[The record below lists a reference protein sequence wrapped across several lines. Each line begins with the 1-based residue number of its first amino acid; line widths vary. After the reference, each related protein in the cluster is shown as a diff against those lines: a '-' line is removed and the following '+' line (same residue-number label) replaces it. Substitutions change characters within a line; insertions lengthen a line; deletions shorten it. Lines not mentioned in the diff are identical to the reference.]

1 MRRALLLVLA
11 AAASERVDRDADGV
25 PDAAPEGACCECCYG
40 CNLATNI
47 CGHGAGTTLEDI
59 KENGCCEGFHLRY
72 SIQPGPRIS
81 HSEFDAVLFIS
92 EGECA
97 HKEAGR
103 WNRFGCPHYL
113 GAPPVWDTSE
123 DDDDGGDGSLDR
135 RTLIILFVVLGVVGA
150 AVFLCVFGCVYAAF
164 GKYLQAREA
173 PFRSGAAPAPAASL
187 MHKKRRAPSSSPR
200 PTTPLAEDDDDSIDI
215 ELSPRYV

>member
-1 MRRALLLVLA
+1 
-11 AAASERVDRDADGV
+11 
-25 PDAAPEGACCECCYG
+25 
-40 CNLATNI
+40 
-47 CGHGAGTTLEDI
+47 
-59 KENGCCEGFHLRY
+59 LRY

-113 GAPPVWDTSE
+113 GAPPVWNTEE
-123 DDDDGGDGSLDR
+123 DDDDDDSSLDR

-150 AVFLCVFGCVYAAF
+150 GVFLCVFACVYAAF
-164 GKYLQAREA
+164 GKYLQSREA
-173 PFRSGAAPAPAASL
+173 PFHSGAAPAPAASL
-187 MHKKRRAPSSSPR
+187 MHKKRRASSPR
-200 PTTPLAEDDDDSIDI
+200 PTTPLAENDDDSIDI

>member
-1 MRRALLLVLA
+1 MTR
-11 AAASERVDRDADGV
+11 
-25 PDAAPEGACCECCYG
+25 
-40 CNLATNI
+40 
-47 CGHGAGTTLEDI
+47 
-59 KENGCCEGFHLRY
+59 
-72 SIQPGPRIS
+72 
-81 HSEFDAVLFIS
+81 
-92 EGECA
+92 
-97 HKEAGR
+97 
-103 WNRFGCPHYL
+103 
-113 GAPPVWDTSE
+113 TSE
-123 DDDDGGDGSLDR
+123 TIPVTGGRLALGTWQGLFLFEHRAAGHR
-135 RTLIILFVVLGVVGA
+135 RTLVVLFVVLGVVGA